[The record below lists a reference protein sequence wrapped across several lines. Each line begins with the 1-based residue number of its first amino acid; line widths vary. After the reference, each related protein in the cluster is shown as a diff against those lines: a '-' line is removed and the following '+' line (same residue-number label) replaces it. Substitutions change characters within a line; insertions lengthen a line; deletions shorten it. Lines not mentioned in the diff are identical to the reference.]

1 MKSFLNIQTGNEKK
15 KCHCGAKNCSSF
27 LGVRPK
33 NQIQDEKPKKAG
45 DKRKK
50 KKIKKP
56 VVKEGM
62 CAKSLQK
69 EILKWDLTTLKTT
82 AVTHVSYRNQ
92 DKTHSVIVQQRYGNQ
107 KQYFCN
113 PGLARY

>member
-1 MKSFLNIQTGNEKK
+1 MNIQTGNEKK

-50 KKIKKP
+50 KKIKKS

-62 CAKSLQK
+62 CAKVTMYVKRDFEMRIITKQSLQSN
-69 EILKWDLTTLKTT
+69 
-82 AVTHVSYRNQ
+82 HNQ
-92 DKTHSVIVQQRYGNQ
+92 VETGMLFCKAIKIV
-107 KQYFCN
+107 KQ
-113 PGLARY
+113 

>member
-1 MKSFLNIQTGNEKK
+1 MNIQTGNEKK

-62 CAKSLQK
+62 CAKFTMYVKRDFEMWIMTKQSLQSN
-69 EILKWDLTTLKTT
+69 
-82 AVTHVSYRNQ
+82 HNQ
-92 DKTHSVIVQQRYGNQ
+92 DETGMLLCKAIKIHVV
-107 KQYFCN
+107 KQ
-113 PGLARY
+113 

>member
-1 MKSFLNIQTGNEKK
+1 MTFSSCITGLQCIEVFLNIQTGNEKK

-62 CAKSLQK
+62 CAKLM
-69 EILKWDLTTLKTT
+69 
-82 AVTHVSYRNQ
+82 
-92 DKTHSVIVQQRYGNQ
+92 
-107 KQYFCN
+107 
-113 PGLARY
+113 